1 MMKSLL
7 SGAVLFAVLATPAL
21 AAPPF
26 KELDTDHD
34 RTISRQEA
42 EAWRPLIKVFDRLDK
57 NCDGKLQEIEYNYL
71 LTGKKAPE
79 TCADK
84 TPSVVKTK

>member
-1 MMKSLL
+1 MMKPLL

-26 KELDTDHD
+26 KELDTNHD

-42 EAWRPLIKVFDRLDK
+42 EAWRPLTKVFERLDK

-71 LTGKKAPE
+71 LTGKKAPA

-84 TPSVVKTK
+84 TAPVVKIK